1 MTWPET
7 RPTDQEVLAWVEEVL
22 AWVDGTTPSET
33 DRPWRDDFTE
43 VE

>member
-7 RPTDQEVLAWVEEVL
+7 RPTDQEVL